1 MTFYRPVRTEETAA
15 SPHAAPIAAPRLIA
29 TGLRTPKEGARKC
42 TKRLAGLLGITIVLL
57 AVFIVGCS
65 GDTSP
70 TPTAKPEEVN
80 QVLSIIMNQIGLT
93 PGDLSEA
100 EESCLQESV
109 ADIDPETYDV
119 SDPPPEVGVNFMA
132 CIPDVFI
139 HMIIGEFGLT
149 PEDLSREET
158 ACLRAWIV
166 NMDPGALTADDPPL
180 EVGVE
185 MTACIPDVFIQMM
198 VGEFGLTPEDLSRE
212 ETSCLRAW
220 IVNMDPR
227 ALTADNLPLEV
238 GIDMMACIPDVFVQM
253 MLGAF
258 GLTAEDL
265 SSEETSC
272 LRAWI
277 VNLDPRAFK
286 TDDLPLEVG
295 IEMAAC
301 IPDVFIS
308 LIIAEDG
315 YDLSDLT
322 RDELSCLR
330 RWMANIDP
338 ASINAGDLSQLER
351 RSMTSCAPRI
361 FNP

>member
-1 MTFYRPVRTEETAA
+1 MTFYRPVRTKETTAG
-15 SPHAAPIAAPRLIA
+15 PHAAPAATPRL
-29 TGLRTPKEGARKC
+29 TVTHLCTPEEGARKC
-42 TKRLAGLLGITIVLL
+42 IKRLAGLLGINIVLL

-65 GDTSP
+65 SDPSP
-70 TPTAKPEEVN
+70 TPTAKSGEVN
-80 QVLSIIMNQIGLT
+80 QVVSMIMTQIGLT

-100 EESCLQESV
+100 EVSCLQESV
-109 ADIDPETYDV
+109 ADIDPETYGV
-119 SDPPPEVGVNFMA
+119 SDPPPEVGVDLMACIPDVLIQIIVGEFGLTPEDLSSEETSCLRAWIVNMDPRALTADVPPLEVGVGMTA

-139 HMIIGEFGLT
+139 QMMVEEFGLT

-158 ACLRAWIV
+158 SCLRAWIV
-166 NMDPGALTADDPPL
+166 NMDPRAFTADAPPL

-198 VGEFGLTPEDLSRE
+198 VEEFGLTPEDLSRE

-227 ALTADNLPLEV
+227 ALTADAPTLEAGV
-238 GIDMMACIPDVFVQM
+238 DMMACIPDVF
-253 MLGAF
+253 
-258 GLTAEDL
+258 
-265 SSEETSC
+265 
-272 LRAWI
+272 
-277 VNLDPRAFK
+277 
-286 TDDLPLEVG
+286 
-295 IEMAAC
+295 
-301 IPDVFIS
+301 IS
-308 LIIAEDG
+308 WIIAEDG
-315 YDLSDLT
+315 YDLRDLT
-322 RDELSCLR
+322 SDELSCLR